1 MKQYSRKKYILM
13 NKQRRAFIL
22 SQIVVL
28 SFGLIGATMLWMGSQ
43 VHYQTMQKREY
54 LFWLR
59 KSQAVHYVRTT
70 KNLKVDRQGKTFPR
84 VIRIED
90 KGYYVRVSEYQI
102 VRVPKLSN

>member
-1 MKQYSRKKYILM
+1 M

-28 SFGLIGATMLWMGSQ
+28 SFGLLSATMLWMGTQ
-43 VHYQTMQKREY
+43 MHYQTMQRREY

-59 KSQAVHYVRTT
+59 KSQAIRFVRTN
-70 KNLKVDRQGKTFPR
+70 KNLKVDRWGNTFPR
-84 VIRIED
+84 VVRIED
-90 KGYYVRVSEYQI
+90 KAYYVRVSEYQI